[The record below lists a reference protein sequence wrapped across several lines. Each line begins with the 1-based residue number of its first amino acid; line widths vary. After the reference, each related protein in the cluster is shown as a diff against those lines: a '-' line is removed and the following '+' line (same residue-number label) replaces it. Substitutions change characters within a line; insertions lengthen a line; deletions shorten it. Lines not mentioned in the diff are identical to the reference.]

1 MHEQNDTMEFPRAC
15 APYDLCSTQG
25 WRTTAGGHRCQAF
38 FYLSIP
44 LTYRYIFDD
53 EIAARDM
60 WLLGIRLLIQIG
72 LFPLFGAAGVAHDW
86 ASARIGSSSATNL
99 RQMLFGHLQAQ
110 GPGFYSCVNEGDV
123 VASFGPDVAAVETAM
138 VRAFPSF
145 IMRSM
150 NITLSTELL
159 FLIAR
164 RLARK
169 PSLPPPPEHQA
180 HRHAMPPG
188 TADTD
193 PVSLSA
199 AICRRSS
206 AVHRCL
212 VSATT
217 SKLFKAMS
225 RHSTGI
231 SSADALIHSTTSL
244 QQPCIIPYKAAEAG
258 RLRYKA

>member
-1 MHEQNDTMEFPRAC
+1 MHEQNDNMEIPRPC
-15 APYDLCSTQG
+15 APYDRCATQS
-25 WRTTAGGHRCQAF
+25 WRTTAGGHCCQVF
-38 FYLSIP
+38 FYLSIS

-60 WLLGIRLLIQIG
+60 WLLGILLLIQIG

-86 ASARIGSSSATNL
+86 ASARIASSSATNL
-99 RQMLFGHLQAQ
+99 RQTLFGHLQAQ
-110 GPGFYSCVNEGDV
+110 GPGFYSCVNDGGV

-138 VRAFPSF
+138 VRALPSF

-159 FLIAR
+159 FLIAW
-164 RLARK
+164 RLARR

-180 HRHAMPPG
+180 HRHAMQPG

-193 PVSLSA
+193 PISLSVE
-199 AICRRSS
+199 ICRRSS
-206 AVHRCL
+206 AVHRRL
-212 VSATT
+212 VPATT
-217 SKLFKAMS
+217 SKLFMAMS